1 MTGIFT
7 LLPPVAQLVKN
18 LPANTVNKR
27 HEFNP
32 WVRKIPWRRK
42 RQSTPAFLPEEFHGQ
57 RNLAGYSPWVCK
69 ESDRTKWLILSLYC
83 RRVICFQLIFIHSAG
98 YGSEFIFFFCMQT
111 PNCSSIICWK
121 RIALSCPV
129 VCLYG
134 CISTPL
140 ICLFLYQSHTVLV
153 TVVSQSWFRY
163 CQSSNVAAVLRSCQ
177 LLCIFCMSIPIL

>member
-1 MTGIFT
+1 MLGFIS
-7 LLPPVAQLVKN
+7 
-18 LPANTVNKR
+18 R
-27 HEFNP
+27 HMIQFNVFFVHA
-32 WVRKIPWRRK
+32 VR
-42 RQSTPAFLPEEFHGQ
+42 
-57 RNLAGYSPWVCK
+57 
-69 ESDRTKWLILSLYC
+69 
-83 RRVICFQLIFIHSAG
+83 

-129 VCLYG
+129 VHLYG

-177 LLCIFCMSIPIL
+177 LLCIFCMSIPILQSPCQFFHKNPKGFMNDTVLNLQINLRADILTVLEFPGHGTQCFSLFNVTQHVSPSYSVSLSTVL